1 MCASMSAAAAAQCWP
16 RYEQLTQ
23 IEENDMRVKSTADCL
38 QKELLETPER
48 RYTPEVPLL
57 SSDGSGLALGDSKGT
72 PAQASSI
79 KKAGAS
85 VHRWFDSPT
94 PSLKVRHV

>member
-16 RYEQLTQ
+16 GYEQLTQ
-23 IEENDMRVKSTADCL
+23 IEENDMRVKSTADCP

-72 PAQASSI
+72 PAQRAASRRRERLYI
-79 KKAGAS
+79 DGL
-85 VHRWFDSPT
+85 T
-94 PSLKVRHV
+94 PLPRR